1 MAKVVFLVSLIYL
14 VVYGVRAW
22 SAVFAG
28 DHAGVVS
35 MSNTAMYAGVV
46 MMISLLFV
54 VKGNTDK

>member
-1 MAKVVFLVSLIYL
+1 MAKVIFLVSLIYL

-35 MSNTAMYAGVV
+35 MSNTAMYAGIV
-46 MMISLLFV
+46 MMISMLFIFA
-54 VKGNTDK
+54 GNANK